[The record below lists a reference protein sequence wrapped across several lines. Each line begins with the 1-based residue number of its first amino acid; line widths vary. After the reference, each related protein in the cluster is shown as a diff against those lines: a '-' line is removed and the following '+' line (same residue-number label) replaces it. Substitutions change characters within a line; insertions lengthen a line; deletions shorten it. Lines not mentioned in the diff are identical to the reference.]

1 MTEVVER
8 FLRYVAIDTQSE
20 DDREEFPSTDK
31 QKDLAKLL
39 RDELTELGATVDY
52 DEKYGYVYAKIP
64 ASAGCEDK
72 PTLGL
77 IAHMDTSSEASGAN
91 VKARI
96 IENFDGNDIVLNEDL
111 GIVMSM
117 AKFPHIAKYKGQSL
131 IVTDGTTLLGADDK
145 AGVAEIMTV
154 ASKLL
159 RGECEPHGPISI
171 AFTPDEETGR
181 GVDFFDIGRFGAD
194 FAYTVDG
201 GQLGELEFE
210 NFNAAGGIVKIK
222 GVSIHP
228 GDAKGKMV
236 NASLV
241 ASEFMEILPKD
252 ERPDTTEGYEGFY
265 HLDSVEGCVEEAT
278 LKYIIRDHNRA
289 KFNARKALFASR
301 ADSLNEKY
309 GKGTVEVIVKDQYF
323 NMREIIEPD
332 YMFLIDKASDAMRAC
347 GVEPIIKPI
356 RGGTD
361 GARLSFLG
369 LPCPNICTGGMNY
382 HGRFECCCVES
393 MQTTVEILSALI
405 SGV

>member
-31 QKDLAKLL
+31 QKNLAKLL
-39 RDELTELGATVDY
+39 RDELTDLGASVDY
-52 DEKYGYVYAKIP
+52 DDQYGYVYAKIP
-64 ASAGCEDK
+64 ASAGCEGK

-159 RGECEPHGPISI
+159 RGECEQHGPISI

-181 GVDFFDIGRFGAD
+181 GVDFFDIERFGAD

-241 ASEFMEILPKD
+241 ASEFMESLPKD

-278 LKYIIRDHNRA
+278 LKYIIRDHDRA

-301 ADSLNEKY
+301 ADSLNDKY
-309 GKGTVEVIVKDQYF
+309 GKGTVEVIVKNQYF

-332 YMFLIDKASDAMRAC
+332 YMFLIDRASDAMRAC

-361 GARLSFLG
+361 GARLSFMG

-393 MQTTVEILSALI
+393 METTVEIISALI